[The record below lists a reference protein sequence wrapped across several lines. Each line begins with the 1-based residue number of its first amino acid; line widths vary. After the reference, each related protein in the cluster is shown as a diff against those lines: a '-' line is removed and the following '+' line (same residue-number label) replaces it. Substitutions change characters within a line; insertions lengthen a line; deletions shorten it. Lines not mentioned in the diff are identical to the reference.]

1 MKENNQKKC
10 DSKRMYVMNRK
21 KKISVGL
28 AVFLVLIGV
37 FYITIS
43 VQYKSQFLPK
53 TTVDGISIG
62 NKTVKEA
69 NQKIKKHY
77 QGKKFRVFEGDK
89 TLFSFEGTDIGIA
102 SDFTK
107 TLKNEL
113 EKQNIWVWPIKKV
126 SLNHTQLTVDSLAFD
141 DKKVATFISNLPL
154 DQEQRKKPIN
164 AKIIKKDGTFSIQP
178 EVNGNFFDESKMTN
192 LLIDSVREGETK
204 IDLKQSYAKPSVIV
218 SDKTLKSNLDEL
230 KKLSELSITYTIT
243 GSKEAVPHEKL
254 FSWLNIDE
262 TGSIIVDK
270 VAVASYMEELS
281 TKYSTYE
288 KTRDFK
294 TTKRG
299 MVKVPPGTY
308 GWTLDVSR
316 ETESLVNDIL
326 LGETI
331 ERTPRYNGSGY
342 SEKGNEF
349 GDNYIEIDLASQHMW
364 VYTNGQLF
372 LETDIISGKPKTP
385 TPKGIYYVWKKDR
398 NATLTGEDY
407 ATPVDYWLPVD
418 WDGVGIH
425 DSPWQS
431 NYGGSNHLTTGSHGC
446 INTPPTIMSKIY
458 NQVEAGI
465 PVVIY

>member
-1 MKENNQKKC
+1 
-10 DSKRMYVMNRK
+10 MNRK
-21 KKISVGL
+21 RKVFLGL
-28 AVFLVLIGV
+28 TVFLVLIGV
-37 FYITIS
+37 FYIAIS
-43 VQYKSQFLPK
+43 MQYKSQFLSK

-69 NQKIKKHY
+69 NQKIQKHY
-77 QGKKFRVFEGDK
+77 QGKKFKVFEGDK
-89 TLFSFEGTDIGIA
+89 ALFSFEGTDIGIA

-107 TLKNEL
+107 TLENEL
-113 EKQNIWVWPIKKV
+113 EKQNNWAWPINKV

-141 DKKVATFISNLPL
+141 DKKLAIFISNLPL
-154 DQEQRKKPIN
+154 DQEQRKKPVN

-178 EVNGNFFDESKMTN
+178 EVKGNFFDESKMTN

-204 IDLKQSYAKPSVIV
+204 IDLKQTYAKPSVTV
-218 SDKTLKSNLDEL
+218 SDRTLKSKLDEL

-243 GSKEAVPHEKL
+243 GSKEVVSHEKL

-262 TGSIIVDK
+262 TGSVMVDK
-270 VAVASYMEELS
+270 VAVASYMEGLS

-342 SEKGNEF
+342 SENGDEF
-349 GDNYIEIDLASQHMW
+349 GENYIEIDLASQHMW

-431 NYGGSNHLTTGSHGC
+431 NYGGSNHLTSGSHGC